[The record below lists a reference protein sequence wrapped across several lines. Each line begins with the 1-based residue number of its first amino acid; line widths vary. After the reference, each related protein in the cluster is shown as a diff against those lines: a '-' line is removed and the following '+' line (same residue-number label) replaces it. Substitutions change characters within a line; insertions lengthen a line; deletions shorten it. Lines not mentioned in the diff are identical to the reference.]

1 MNLAHQPQWFFLFR
15 QGLREVRYVVPRR
28 LIVLGAL
35 DDDYLQTAIERLNDF
50 RRVFTRDSFL
60 TLSLSQRKGVGRHIN
75 TWARHGTSI

>member
-1 MNLAHQPQWFFLFR
+1 MVLPFPHSLLLLLHRFAWF
-15 QGLREVRYVVPRR
+15 GWVVPRR

>member
-1 MNLAHQPQWFFLFR
+1 MVLPFPHSLLLLLHRFAWF
-15 QGLREVRYVVPRR
+15 GWVVPRF